1 MNFILDIFKNGIKYT
16 FLFILFVILSI
27 LFSVLF
33 TFGMIYYIQLW
44 EIIPQ
49 NLHFILL
56 ILLPVILFVGLTVT
70 IIQRIFN
77 GSPNKVKKPKH
88 IDIIELAKSIRQEMD
103 NEQVN
108 SKN

>member
-77 GSPNKVKKPKH
+77 SSPNKVKKPKH
-88 IDIIELAKSIRQEMD
+88 IDIIELSKSIRKEMD